1 MESVSFI
8 PLAHP
13 ICHHNFDKGSEQ
25 LDYFTMSVLCCES
38 HPCHLIL
45 YKAMLSSEGEL
56 LVDQALAPNIA
67 RRQLY
72 ATYVRAVHG
81 TLGVGTGW
89 LFPHVLGISSGVSFL
104 ILATLIWVTK
114 IVRLSDIPFSFQ
126 PCLTLN

>member
-1 MESVSFI
+1 MTESVSFI
-8 PLAHP
+8 PLADP

-38 HPCHLIL
+38 HPRHLSL

-56 LVDQALAPNIA
+56 LVELALAPNIA

-81 TLGVGTGW
+81 TLGHGNRVVV
-89 LFPHVLGISSGVSFL
+89 PSY
-104 ILATLIWVTK
+104 
-114 IVRLSDIPFSFQ
+114 
-126 PCLTLN
+126 